1 MAVDV
6 DLQGL
11 RRTFR
16 GQLLDGSH
24 PVYDEA
30 RRPFNGMFD
39 RRPAVIARPVDAAD
53 VAAAV
58 RWAAAEDLGIGIRG
72 GGHSAAG
79 HSSVEGALL
88 VDLSAMRRAT
98 VDPAARTATA
108 QGGCQLVDLD
118 LATTAHG
125 LAAPSGTFVD
135 TGIGGLTLTGGIG
148 YIIGSAGF
156 ACDAL
161 IGAELVTVDGEIHQ
175 VDADR
180 DAELLWA
187 LRGGGGNFGVVT
199 NFHYGLLPV
208 GPVFGGEISYPVEA
222 TADILRLAF
231 DTRDAAP
238 DGLTIQVAVGRTDEA
253 APMECGVAAA
263 WLGDAASGERALR
276 PFRERP
282 DVLVDALGPTTYL
295 ELQAMNAPMPFGMRH
310 YWKSHFVGR
319 TDDALI
325 DACVDA
331 VSRIS
336 TGLVLVEPIHGVAHR
351 IPEEHAAFGARRA
364 LANVSALAIWTDPA
378 RDAGEIAWSR
388 DSAAAFA
395 PFSLQGGGYLNYAP
409 ADEPLARVEAAFG
422 AERFARLRA
431 LKRRCDPDNRFRFN
445 ANIPPASASG

>member
-6 DLQGL
+6 DIQGL

-16 GQLLDGSH
+16 GQVLDGAH
-24 PVYDEA
+24 PVYDDA

-53 VAAAV
+53 VATAV
-58 RWAAAEDLGIGIRG
+58 RWAAAADLGIGIRG

-88 VDLSAMRRAT
+88 LDLSSMRRAT
-98 VDPAARTATA
+98 VDPLARTATA
-108 QGGCQLVDLD
+108 DGGCQLIDLD

-161 IGAELVTVDGEIHQ
+161 VGAELVAADGEIRQ
-175 VDADR
+175 VDADH
-180 DAELLWA
+180 DPELLWG

-199 NFHYGLLPV
+199 RFRYTLLPV
-208 GPVFGGEISYPVEA
+208 GPLFGGNITYPVESA
-222 TADILRLAF
+222 AEILRLAF
-231 DTRDAAP
+231 ETRDAAP
-238 DGLTIQVAVGRTDEA
+238 DELTLQIVVGRTDEA
-253 APMECGVAAA
+253 AAMECSVAVA
-263 WLGDAASGERALR
+263 WLGDAASGERAVR
-276 PFRERP
+276 RFRERP
-282 DVLVDALGPTTYL
+282 DVLVDSLRPMTYL
-295 ELQAMNAPMPFGMRH
+295 ELQAMNEPMPFGMRH

-325 DACVDA
+325 DAIVGA
-331 VSRIS
+331 ASRIPM
-336 TGLVLVEPIHGVAHR
+336 GLVLVETIHGVAHR

-364 LANVSALAIWTDPA
+364 LANVSALAIWMDPD
-378 RDAGEIAWSR
+378 RDAEEIAWAR

-409 ADEPLARVEAAFG
+409 ADEPPARVEAAFG

-445 ANIPPASASG
+445 ANIPPASA